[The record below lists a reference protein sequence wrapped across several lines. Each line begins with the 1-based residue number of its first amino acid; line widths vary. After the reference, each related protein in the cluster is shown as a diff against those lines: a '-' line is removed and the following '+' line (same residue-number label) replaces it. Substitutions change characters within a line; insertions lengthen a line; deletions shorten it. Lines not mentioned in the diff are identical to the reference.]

1 MMRFRSSR
9 NSRFGTARFLVRWK
23 FVGLLGLLVGSAWGQ
38 GPNRSASKFYPDSS
52 DPAENLLRNA
62 AGHVRAR
69 QWPEAVDLYQ
79 RVIDQFAGKVA
90 KVPKDE
96 SGLDASGEFVL
107 FMDARRFCH
116 RALAQL
122 PPEAREIYRNRVDAL
137 AERWF
142 REGVS
147 NQNEGSLRRV
157 VDQAFCCSWGDDAVE
172 LLGDMAFQDGRF
184 GDALALYRLLV
195 ADRADDPFALVH
207 PDPTVD
213 LAKVAAKKLLCRS
226 ALGQNVPT
234 HADLDEYAR
243 RYPGA
248 GGALAGRTGAYAEIV
263 AAALGADHLTPP
275 FQPDSRWPTF
285 AGSLRRSKVVAGP
298 IDVGSTQWRV
308 ELEKVQTSRVPT
320 FGARMMGGVSTPNP
334 PETMLAYHPIIL
346 GDQVIVTDGVRV
358 LAYNL
363 NDRPTGADGTSIRS
377 VEPAWKHERDGAL
390 SGPQAM
396 RPSPGVPRFTLT
408 AVGHRIYARMG
419 GMTQT
424 FFSRLDGTTSS
435 GVNSIIALD
444 WSTQGKLLWEQKSTS
459 ILLPNRPHDR
469 AGNRSVTFEGT
480 PVADARNVYV
490 AVTDRREQIATYVA
504 CYDAENGTPRWVRYL
519 GSASADVNNFPGFGM
534 AMPFASS
541 AAGDYNHRLLSLDG
555 PTLYYQTN
563 LGAVVALEAETGTTL
578 WVGTYPRQEFSR
590 LGGGGSERDL
600 NPAVIDDGRVFV
612 APSDSSAIF
621 AFDASNGRLCWKSEP
636 ISDEVK
642 LSHLLGVAKGRLVA
656 TGDRVLLF
664 DVKTGKLL
672 HAWPDSGRS
681 LEGYGRGLLA
691 GELIYWPTKNEIQ
704 VLNQRSGLLAEAPIR
719 LRETYHTNG
728 GNLAAGDGY
737 LIVAQADGIVVF
749 CQNSRLIERYRD
761 AIVQAPDDASNY
773 FRLAKASEALG
784 RDRDA
789 LDAYRDAARKA
800 RSNETIDGVPLAAS
814 SRDHLFRLL
823 VRLAGE
829 ARRARRWQEAVD
841 RLEAAFLAARS
852 DPERLQSQLQLAD
865 VLTEAGRPQDAVG
878 ICERILSDDRLRPLA
893 VATADGHRT
902 VRADLF
908 ITDRLHSIVRS
919 RGRSVY
925 ASYDREA
932 VQMFERGKKDHDSR
946 TLDEL
951 CRRYPVAAIVPDALS
966 ELGAIYQASGRMIE
980 ATQAYKR
987 LLSLAGDS
995 ESRARAGW
1003 RLARAYESRKLY
1015 LSARDTYLDLLA
1027 RYPHERVPDTD
1038 SGQTVA
1044 DLVTAELTRSPYS
1057 LLEGDRAQPVIP
1069 VPLFRRWH
1077 WQPPPNQEM
1086 RALSALGMAPS
1097 LDAGRLLIVEREGLR
1112 FLDPR
1117 TGSPRWFSE
1126 LGAPILWAAYS
1137 ADKIIVA
1144 SAREIAALDLAQ
1156 GAVAW
1161 RYGGAAFGMSRGRP
1175 DPFASPRADERNDS
1189 GQRTRDELHD
1199 LQVVKGRL
1207 FLLRG
1212 QHEFI
1217 ALDVDTG
1224 AVDWSFSSPPREINP
1239 NLTIGDDRIWVQV
1252 NKPNQLLVL
1261 RADDGQTLARHS
1273 LGDNEVLKRPPVPV
1287 DEDSLLLVSDLVT
1300 VKKVDIGHGQTTWI
1314 YRESTDLP
1322 VNGPP
1327 RVFSDGERVLVL
1339 HDGRLLNRLDPAT
1352 GSKRWSCL
1360 LGIEDLSERPGSM
1373 AFDDKRFYCASGRT
1387 LRAISLDDGTPV
1399 WSIYLSGPEEATW
1412 SIFLTG
1418 HHVLAYPSKTESADG
1433 GELDNMCVVVRRRE
1447 TGALLQR
1454 FVFPTTIASVA
1465 FKADPRGVWVA
1476 TARGLWA
1483 LGKREGGSS
1492 PRSGS
1497 PSR

>member
-1 MMRFRSSR
+1 
-9 NSRFGTARFLVRWK
+9 
-23 FVGLLGLLVGSAWGQ
+23 
-38 GPNRSASKFYPDSS
+38 
-52 DPAENLLRNA
+52 
-62 AGHVRAR
+62 
-69 QWPEAVDLYQ
+69 
-79 RVIDQFAGKVA
+79 
-90 KVPKDE
+90 
-96 SGLDASGEFVL
+96 
-107 FMDARRFCH
+107 
-116 RALAQL
+116 
-122 PPEAREIYRNRVDAL
+122 
-137 AERWF
+137 
-142 REGVS
+142 
-147 NQNEGSLRRV
+147 
-157 VDQAFCCSWGDDAVE
+157 
-172 LLGDMAFQDGRF
+172 
-184 GDALALYRLLV
+184 
-195 ADRADDPFALVH
+195 
-207 PDPTVD
+207 
-213 LAKVAAKKLLCRS
+213 
-226 ALGQNVPT
+226 
-234 HADLDEYAR
+234 
-243 RYPGA
+243 
-248 GGALAGRTGAYAEIV
+248 
-263 AAALGADHLTPP
+263 
-275 FQPDSRWPTF
+275 
-285 AGSLRRSKVVAGP
+285 
-298 IDVGSTQWRV
+298 
-308 ELEKVQTSRVPT
+308 
-320 FGARMMGGVSTPNP
+320 
-334 PETMLAYHPIIL
+334 MLAYHPIIL

-1015 LSARDTYLDLLA
+1015 LSARDTYLDLL
-1027 RYPHERVPDTD
+1027 
-1038 SGQTVA
+1038 
-1044 DLVTAELTRSPYS
+1044 
-1057 LLEGDRAQPVIP
+1057 RAILMSVSRIP
-1069 VPLFRRWH
+1069 IAARRW
-1077 WQPPPNQEM
+1077 
-1086 RALSALGMAPS
+1086 
-1097 LDAGRLLIVEREGLR
+1097 
-1112 FLDPR
+1112 R
-1117 TGSPRWFSE
+1117 TW
-1126 LGAPILWAAYS
+1126 
-1137 ADKIIVA
+1137 
-1144 SAREIAALDLAQ
+1144 
-1156 GAVAW
+1156 
-1161 RYGGAAFGMSRGRP
+1161 
-1175 DPFASPRADERNDS
+1175 
-1189 GQRTRDELHD
+1189 
-1199 LQVVKGRL
+1199 
-1207 FLLRG
+1207 
-1212 QHEFI
+1212 
-1217 ALDVDTG
+1217 
-1224 AVDWSFSSPPREINP
+1224 
-1239 NLTIGDDRIWVQV
+1239 
-1252 NKPNQLLVL
+1252 
-1261 RADDGQTLARHS
+1261 
-1273 LGDNEVLKRPPVPV
+1273 
-1287 DEDSLLLVSDLVT
+1287 
-1300 VKKVDIGHGQTTWI
+1300 
-1314 YRESTDLP
+1314 
-1322 VNGPP
+1322 
-1327 RVFSDGERVLVL
+1327 
-1339 HDGRLLNRLDPAT
+1339 
-1352 GSKRWSCL
+1352 
-1360 LGIEDLSERPGSM
+1360 
-1373 AFDDKRFYCASGRT
+1373 
-1387 LRAISLDDGTPV
+1387 
-1399 WSIYLSGPEEATW
+1399 
-1412 SIFLTG
+1412 
-1418 HHVLAYPSKTESADG
+1418 
-1433 GELDNMCVVVRRRE
+1433 
-1447 TGALLQR
+1447 
-1454 FVFPTTIASVA
+1454 
-1465 FKADPRGVWVA
+1465 
-1476 TARGLWA
+1476 
-1483 LGKREGGSS
+1483 
-1492 PRSGS
+1492 
-1497 PSR
+1497 